1 MQNKLFTMKEASQ
14 ITGLS
19 YDTIKFYCNK
29 GLVPNVQR
37 DKNNYRVFD
46 EKMVSWLDSLSCLK
60 KCGMS
65 IKDMQQYLAYCLE
78 GEASIPQ
85 RQAMLAA
92 ERVKLVAHLKE
103 IEDSIAYID
112 SKQAFYHAVLNSE
125 IPYVSNLTM

>member
-1 MQNKLFTMKEASQ
+1 MQNKLYTMKEAGQ
-14 ITGLS
+14 MAGLS

-46 EKMVSWLDSLSCLK
+46 EKMINWLDSLSCLK

-65 IKDMQQYLAYCLE
+65 ITDMQQYLDYCLE
-78 GEASIPQ
+78 GESSIPQ
-85 RQAMLAA
+85 RQAML
-92 ERVKLVAHLKE
+92 EEKRNILVAQLKQ

-112 SKQAFYHAVLNSE
+112 YKQDFYNKVLSEE